1 MYEME
6 IEKPTVPHGS
16 VSGHT
21 QHLLPYVL
29 STKEVVTIAR

>member
-6 IEKPTVPHGS
+6 IEKPTTQLGS

-29 STKEVVTIAR
+29 GTKEVVNFSR